1 MVKSSC
7 IATLPL
13 LRGIVESK
21 KNSFDKMHPI
31 LTPIQPSLAALT
43 SRISCS
49 SRVSPDFFRN
59 PKTRH
64 TGRASLHSQIRR
76 NFELPSL
83 LLTFK
88 TPIFNRFQ
96 NSLDLFSITIII
108 TISPPIELTPLNRP
122 PQNLL
127 PPHPFHILHP
137 IQPKQLPR
145 QPLSPTFPHKIHQA
159 QRSRRFLRMKFR
171 LTKRYSMSGNCALQS
186 SRGDGFFCRI
196 ENVTRG
202 SSGALRRERGSVDGS

>member
-1 MVKSSC
+1 
-7 IATLPL
+7 
-13 LRGIVESK
+13 
-21 KNSFDKMHPI
+21 MHPI
-31 LTPIQPSLAALT
+31 LTPIQPTLTNLT

-96 NSLDLFSITIII
+96 NSLDLFSMTITI

-145 QPLSPTFPHKIHQA
+145 QPLSPTFPHKIDQA

-202 SSGALRRERGSVDGS
+202 SSGALRRQRGPVDGS

>member
-1 MVKSSC
+1 
-7 IATLPL
+7 
-13 LRGIVESK
+13 
-21 KNSFDKMHPI
+21 MHPI
-31 LTPIQPSLAALT
+31 LTPIQPSLTALT

-49 SRVSPDFFRN
+49 SSRISPDFFRN

-96 NSLDLFSITIII
+96 NSLDLFSII
-108 TISPPIELTPLNRP
+108 TISPPIETTPLNRP

-127 PPHPFHILHP
+127 PPHAFHILHP

-145 QPLSPTFPHKIHQA
+145 QPLSPTFPHKIDQA

-171 LTKRYSMSGNCALQS
+171 LTKRYSMSDNCALQS

-202 SSGALRRERGSVDGS
+202 SSGALRGQRGPVDGS

>member
-1 MVKSSC
+1 MVKGSC

-13 LRGIVESK
+13 LRIIESK
-21 KNSFDKMHPI
+21 ENSFDKMHPI
-31 LTPIQPSLAALT
+31 LTPIQPSLTNLT

-49 SRVSPDFFRN
+49 SRISPDFFRN

-96 NSLDLFSITIII
+96 NSLDLF

-145 QPLSPTFPHKIHQA
+145 QPLSPTFPHKIDQA
-159 QRSRRFLRMKFR
+159 QRSRSFLRMKFR

>member
-31 LTPIQPSLAALT
+31 LTPIQPSLTALT
-43 SRISCS
+43 SNISSSGRI
-49 SRVSPDFFRN
+49 SPDFFRN

-96 NSLDLFSITIII
+96 NSLDLFSTI

-127 PPHPFHILHP
+127 PPHPFHIFHP

-202 SSGALRRERGSVDGS
+202 SSGALRRERRPVDGS

>member
-1 MVKSSC
+1 
-7 IATLPL
+7 
-13 LRGIVESK
+13 
-21 KNSFDKMHPI
+21 MHPI
-31 LTPIQPSLAALT
+31 LTPIQPTLTNLT
-43 SRISCS
+43 SGIISSS
-49 SRVSPDFFRN
+49 SRISPDFFRN

-96 NSLDLFSITIII
+96 NSLDLFSITITI
-108 TISPPIELTPLNRP
+108 TISPPIETTPLNRP

-145 QPLSPTFPHKIHQA
+145 QPLSPTFPHKIDQA
-159 QRSRRFLRMKFR
+159 QRSRSFLRMKFR
-171 LTKRYSMSGNCALQS
+171 LTKRYSMSGDCALQS
-186 SRGDGFFCRI
+186 SRGDGFLCRI

-202 SSGALRRERGSVDGS
+202 SSGALRRERRPVDGS

>member
-1 MVKSSC
+1 
-7 IATLPL
+7 
-13 LRGIVESK
+13 
-21 KNSFDKMHPI
+21 MHPI
-31 LTPIQPSLAALT
+31 LTPIQPSLTALT
-43 SRISCS
+43 SSISSS
-49 SRVSPDFFRN
+49 SRISPDFFRN

-83 LLTFK
+83 FLTFK

-96 NSLDLFSITIII
+96 NSLDLFSTI

-145 QPLSPTFPHKIHQA
+145 QPLSPTFAHKIHQA

-171 LTKRYSMSGNCALQS
+171 LTKRYSMSSNCALQS
-186 SRGDGFFCRI
+186 SRGDGFLGRI

-202 SSGALRRERGSVDGS
+202 SSGALRRERRPVDGS

>member
-1 MVKSSC
+1 
-7 IATLPL
+7 
-13 LRGIVESK
+13 
-21 KNSFDKMHPI
+21 MHPI
-31 LTPIQPSLAALT
+31 LTPIQPSFTALT

-49 SRVSPDFFRN
+49 SRISPDFFRN

-64 TGRASLHSQIRR
+64 TGRASLHSQTRR
-76 NFELPSL
+76 NFKLPSL

-96 NSLDLFSITIII
+96 NSLDLFSII
-108 TISPPIELTPLNRP
+108 TISPPIETTPLNRP

-127 PPHPFHILHP
+127 PPHPFHIFHP

-145 QPLSPTFPHKIHQA
+145 QPLSPTFPHKIDQA
-159 QRSRRFLRMKFR
+159 QRRRSFLRMKFR

-202 SSGALRRERGSVDGS
+202 SSGALRRECGSVDGS